1 MTCQVDMWA
10 ECFLPEVLREVQPT
24 PLSLLHR
31 AWAAPGLPRLVEA
44 YLVLNPSVLFPVCL
58 QSQALRDV
66 KNDNRVEE
74 MGESVKC
81 LPSKGENLSLIPR
94 TPTKKQGVCWCTL
107 VIPEPEM
114 QRPRD
119 LWDRRSEKQFETAD

>member
-1 MTCQVDMWA
+1 MTCQVDTWA

-24 PLSLLHR
+24 PLFLLHR
-31 AWAAPGLPRLVEA
+31 ARAAPGLPRLVEA

-58 QSQALRDV
+58 LSQALRDV
-66 KNDNRVEE
+66 KSNNRVEG

-94 TPTKKQGVCWCTL
+94 TPTKKEGVCWCTL
-107 VIPEPEM
+107 VIPELEM
-114 QRPRD
+114 QRPGD
-119 LWDRRSEKQFETAD
+119 LWEKQFEAAD